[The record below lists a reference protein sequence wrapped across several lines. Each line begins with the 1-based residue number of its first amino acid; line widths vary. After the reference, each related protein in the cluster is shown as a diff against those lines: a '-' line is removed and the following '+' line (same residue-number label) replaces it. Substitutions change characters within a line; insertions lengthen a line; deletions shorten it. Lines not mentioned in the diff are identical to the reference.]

1 MNGKVGGR
9 RRQVEKRDRFASI
22 AIDRSRGARSVAI
35 AIATYPLLTA
45 VRARTAAGN
54 RINIQTR
61 QDEEQEEDG
70 EGKGEDEDDED
81 DDEEEEKEEE
91 KRAPDVA
98 AGGT

>member
-1 MNGKVGGR
+1 M
-9 RRQVEKRDRFASI
+9 EKRNRFVSI
-22 AIDRSRGARSVAI
+22 AIDRLRGARSVAV
-35 AIATYPLLTA
+35 AITAYPLLTA

-61 QDEEQEEDG
+61 QDEEDG

-98 AGGT
+98 TGGT